1 MNILDELL
9 TMLRK
14 RSKHFEYLARVA
26 LTVELTDIYR
36 AKAAEAYSIYVI
48 ASNMKLKLLKERA
61 RDADAESISADI
73 Q

>member
-9 TMLRK
+9 TLLRK

-26 LTVELTDIYR
+26 ITDQLTDIYR
-36 AKAAEAYSIYVI
+36 AKAAEASAIYAIVN
-48 ASNMKLKLLKERA
+48 NMKLKMLKERA
-61 RDADAESISADI
+61 RDADISAEI